1 MSNKSPVQLPSSP
14 PADKDE
20 SFVGGVVRAS
30 VWLGQEADVRSWWD
44 NRPDVQLTVYA
55 ESYENQVRKGDL
67 AQIETEIAM

>member
-1 MSNKSPVQLPSSP
+1 M
-14 PADKDE
+14 
-20 SFVGGVVRAS
+20 GGVVRAS